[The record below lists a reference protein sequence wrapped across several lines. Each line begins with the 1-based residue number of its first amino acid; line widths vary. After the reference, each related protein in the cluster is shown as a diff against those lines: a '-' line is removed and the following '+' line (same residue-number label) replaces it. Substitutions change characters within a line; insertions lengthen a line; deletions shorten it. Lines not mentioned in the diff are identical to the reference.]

1 VNIQRLLL
9 CVVRRDINARAALRV
24 LAWPLAVVAAAHVPA
39 TAAALPALG
48 VVRGP
53 VGWIAL
59 ALVCAV
65 AVNRALAG
73 GASAPRRAIAPAPRA
88 LFAAAA
94 VLYVA
99 MGLWYASRLRV
110 SGDEPHY
117 LLMAQSLW
125 READLDLADNLAR
138 EDWRENTP
146 GPLLPHFGAPRADG
160 RPFPAHSPGLP
171 LLLAPLY
178 ALGGRLLCV
187 AALALAAAGA
197 TVVAWHLAGRVP
209 GGGEGAF
216 LGWAVALGPP
226 VAFYAFHIYTE
237 VPSALAIAGALA
249 LILGPLSL
257 ASGVSAALLAAAL
270 PWLHL
275 KMIPAAAALGVIA
288 ALRLRGRVR
297 LAFFLVAAGCAAG
310 YLAYYDAIFGIA
322 SPLAIYGGLPVGERG
337 SPVRALVGLL
347 LDRSYGLIWHAPVF
361 LVALAGLPEA
371 WRRRLWPHALLAVA
385 VLAPVLWWRMWWG
398 GQCPP
403 ARFLVPLVPLLA
415 VCAALR
421 ADPASPIRG
430 LARWRWVLAALG
442 LAVAVF
448 AAARPGDL
456 LLLNRGD
463 RPTRLWAAL
472 SGDVDVERYLPS
484 LVTARPDED
493 RVAVVWVVVLVV
505 LLVLDA
511 LARRVPRV
519 DRLFAGTGLPVVLLL
534 AAGAGI
540 DSWARRGE
548 AIAPTVTTGRVK
560 TSASAMRSPKPVE
573 DGGVPTS
580 VH

>member
-1 VNIQRLLL
+1 MVREHSIVPLLV
-9 CVVRRDINARAALRV
+9 CGVRRDINARGALRV

-39 TAAALPALG
+39 SGAALPALG
-48 VVRGP
+48 VARAP

-59 ALVCAV
+59 AMVCAL
-65 AVNRALAG
+65 AVHRALAG
-73 GASAPRRAIAPAPRA
+73 SASAPRRAIAPTPRA

-125 READLDLADNLAR
+125 REGDLDLADNLAR

-146 GPLLPHFGAPRADG
+146 GPVLPHFGAPRADG

-178 ALGGRLLCV
+178 ALGGRLMCV

-197 TVVAWHLAGRVP
+197 TIVAWHLAGRAP
-209 GGGEGAF
+209 GSGEGAF
-216 LGWAVALGPP
+216 LGWVVALGPP
-226 VAFYAFHIYTE
+226 LAFYAFHIYTE
-237 VPSALAIAGALA
+237 IPSALAIASALA
-249 LILGPLSL
+249 LILGPLSM

-270 PWLHL
+270 PWLHV

-288 ALRLRGRVR
+288 AVRLRGRVR
-297 LAFFLVAAGCAAG
+297 LAFLLVAAACAAG
-310 YLAYYDAIFGIA
+310 YLAYYHAIFGTA
-322 SPLAIYGGLPVGERG
+322 SPLAIYGGLPVDQRG

-463 RPTRLWAAL
+463 RPTRIWAAL
-472 SGDVDVERYLPS
+472 SGDADVGRYLPS

-493 RVAVVWVVVLVV
+493 RVAIVWTAVLAV
-505 LLVLDA
+505 LLGLDA
-511 LARRVPRV
+511 VARRVPRV
-519 DRLFAGTGLPVVLLL
+519 DRWFTGTALPILLLL
-534 AAGAGI
+534 AAGAGV
-540 DSWARRGE
+540 DHWARGGE
-548 AIAPTVTTGRVK
+548 SGSEVSSVGSTR
-560 TSASAMRSPKPVE
+560 RS
-573 DGGVPTS
+573 T
-580 VH
+580 

>member
-1 VNIQRLLL
+1 M
-9 CVVRRDINARAALRV
+9 RRDIDARGAVRA

-39 TAAALPALG
+39 AGAALPALE
-48 VVRGP
+48 VARGP
-53 VGWIAL
+53 AGWIAL
-59 ALVCAV
+59 AIACAV
-65 AVNRALAG
+65 AGHRALAG
-73 GASAPRRAIAPAPRA
+73 SASAPRRPIAPAPRA

-125 READLDLADNLAR
+125 REGDLDLADNLAR

-146 GPLLPHFGAPRADG
+146 GPVLPHFGAPRADG

-171 LLLAPLY
+171 FVLAPVY

-187 AALALAAAGA
+187 VVLALAGAGVTVIARRLAAQAAADGEPA
-197 TVVAWHLAGRVP
+197 LVAWLA
-209 GGGEGAF
+209 
-216 LGWAVALGPP
+216 ALGPP
-226 VAFYAFHIYTE
+226 VAFYSFHVYTE
-237 VPSALAIAGALA
+237 VPSALAAASALA
-249 LILGPLSL
+249 LLLGP
-257 ASGVSAALLAAAL
+257 VSSAGAAGAALLASAL
-270 PWLHL
+270 PWLHV
-275 KMIPAAAALGVIA
+275 KMIPAAAAVAVIA
-288 ALRLRGRVR
+288 AIRLRGRP
-297 LAFFLVAAGCAAG
+297 LGAFFAVAAACAAA
-310 YLAYYDAIFGIA
+310 YMAYYHAIFGTA
-322 SPLAIYGGLPVGERG
+322 SPLAIYGGLPVGEQG

-347 LDRSYGLIWHAPVF
+347 LDRSYGLLWHAPVF
-361 LVALAGLPEA
+361 LVALAALPEG
-371 WRRRLWPHALLAVA
+371 WRRRLWPHALLAAA
-385 VLAPVLWWRMWWG
+385 VLVPVLCWRMWWG

-415 VCAALR
+415 VCAAVR
-421 ADPASPIRG
+421 ADPESPVRG

-442 LAVAVF
+442 LALAGF

-472 SGDVDVERYLPS
+472 SGDADVGRYLPS

-493 RVAVVWVVVLVV
+493 RVALVWVAVLAVVLT
-505 LLVLDA
+505 LDA

-519 DRLFAGTGLPVVLLL
+519 DRLFAGTALPVLLLL

-540 DSWARRGE
+540 DHWARRGE
-548 AIAPTVTTGRVK
+548 GGLEVSSAGSTRRV
-560 TSASAMRSPKPVE
+560 S
-573 DGGVPTS
+573 
-580 VH
+580 

>member
-1 VNIQRLLL
+1 M
-9 CVVRRDINARAALRV
+9 RRDINARGALRV

-39 TAAALPALG
+39 AGAALPALG
-48 VVRGP
+48 VARGP
-53 VGWIAL
+53 AGWIAL
-59 ALVCAV
+59 AIGCAV
-65 AVNRALAG
+65 AVHRAMAG
-73 GASAPRRAIAPAPRA
+73 SAAAPRRAIAPAPRA

-125 READLDLADNLAR
+125 REGDLDLADNLAR

-146 GPLLPHFGAPRADG
+146 GPVLPHFGAPRADG

-171 LLLAPLY
+171 WVLAPVY
-178 ALGGRLLCV
+178 AAGGRLLCV
-187 AALALAAAGA
+187 VVLALAGAGV
-197 TVVAWHLAGRVP
+197 TIVAWRLVAQAGGSGAAAFVAWLA
-209 GGGEGAF
+209 
-216 LGWAVALGPP
+216 ALGPP
-226 VAFYAFHIYTE
+226 VAFYSFHVYTE
-237 VPSALAIAGALA
+237 VPSALAAGGALA
-249 LILGPLSL
+249 LLLGPPS
-257 ASGVSAALLAAAL
+257 VVAAAGAAFLAAAL
-270 PWLHL
+270 PWLHV

-288 ALRLRGRVR
+288 AIRLRGRPLGV
-297 LAFFLVAAGCAAG
+297 FFAVAAACAAG
-310 YLAYYDAIFGIA
+310 YLAYYHAIFGTV
-322 SPLAIYGGLPVGERG
+322 SPLAIYGGLPVGQRG
-337 SPVRALVGLL
+337 SPVRALAGLL

-415 VCAALR
+415 VYAGLR
-421 ADPASPIRG
+421 GAPASPLRG

-442 LAVAVF
+442 LAVAVL

-463 RPTRLWAAL
+463 RPTRLWAAF
-472 SGDVDVERYLPS
+472 SGDADVGRYLPS

-493 RVAVVWVVVLVV
+493 RVALVWVAVLAV
-505 LLVLDA
+505 LLALDA
-511 LARRVPRV
+511 LARRVPRA

-534 AAGAGI
+534 VAGAGV
-540 DSWARRGE
+540 DYWARR
-548 AIAPTVTTGRVK
+548 
-560 TSASAMRSPKPVE
+560 
-573 DGGVPTS
+573 
-580 VH
+580 